1 MSESDIKLLKDAA
14 AKMAAVLDDL
24 IRQFHRNP
32 MQPNIGNTVVQAD
45 GALAGWNSIN
55 TETQQR
61 VATPNDPKLSERR
74 VRRDGCAA
82 GGKAEAGSSRRDAP
96 AGSLQRMVSRS
107 VEFIFGPAVGKT
119 TDLMRDEPPAT
130 ASTPR
135 QGQSCD
141 AAMRSSRLPEL
152 PPGRNG
158 LDNARLPNAENARS
172 TP

>member
-61 VATPNDPKLSERR
+61 VATPNDLKLSERGA
-74 VRRDGCAA
+74 RRGSCV
-82 GGKAEAGSSRRDAP
+82 AERR
-96 AGSLQRMVSRS
+96 
-107 VEFIFGPAVGKT
+107 E
-119 TDLMRDEPPAT
+119 
-130 ASTPR
+130 R
-135 QGQSCD
+135 Q
-141 AAMRSSRLPEL
+141 P
-152 PPGRNG
+152 
-158 LDNARLPNAENARS
+158 
-172 TP
+172 T